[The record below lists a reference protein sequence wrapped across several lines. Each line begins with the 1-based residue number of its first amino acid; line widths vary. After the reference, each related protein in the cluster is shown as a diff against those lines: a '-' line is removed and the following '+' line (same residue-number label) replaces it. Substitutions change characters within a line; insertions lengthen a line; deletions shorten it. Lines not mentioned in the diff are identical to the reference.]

1 MGWNILWT
9 LMGSLGV
16 TLAKKNVKSIFFRV
30 FFIFFH
36 GQRRTLL
43 LVMFWDNL
51 KGTVGVIS
59 NQPPFMKWHVRFMTL
74 SFEWWRNYHVFMFF
88 LVKWCYAT
96 KGICVFLRPKK
107 LTIFQDLKNMFEQI
121 KYNSRV
127 PKAQAQCLHLK
138 FSDIWYSVTNLVL
151 LYTMYFSTQLLYCLY
166 TATQRSSILTIYEYF
181 FLCFICLFFKQIV
194 QN

>member
-9 LMGSLGV
+9 LIWVAWGWHWL
-16 TLAKKNVKSIFFRV
+16 KKMLNRFFSEF

-96 KGICVFLRPKK
+96 IGICVFLRPKK

-127 PKAQAQCLHLK
+127 PKAHLTVRPNVC
-138 FSDIWYSVTNLVL
+138 I
-151 LYTMYFSTQLLYCLY
+151 
-166 TATQRSSILTIYEYF
+166 
-181 FLCFICLFFKQIV
+181 
-194 QN
+194 

>member
-1 MGWNILWT
+1 MGQPERDCWRNFKPTSIYEVACPIHDVILWV
-9 LMGSLGV
+9 M
-16 TLAKKNVKSIFFRV
+16 KK
-30 FFIFFH
+30 
-36 GQRRTLL
+36 
-43 LVMFWDNL
+43 
-51 KGTVGVIS
+51 
-59 NQPPFMKWHVRFMTL
+59 L
-74 SFEWWRNYHVFMFF
+74 SCIHVFSCKM
-88 LVKWCYAT
+88 V
-96 KGICVFLRPKK
+96 LRYKRD
-107 LTIFQDLKNMFEQI
+107 LRIFAAEKVDHFPRFKNMFEQI